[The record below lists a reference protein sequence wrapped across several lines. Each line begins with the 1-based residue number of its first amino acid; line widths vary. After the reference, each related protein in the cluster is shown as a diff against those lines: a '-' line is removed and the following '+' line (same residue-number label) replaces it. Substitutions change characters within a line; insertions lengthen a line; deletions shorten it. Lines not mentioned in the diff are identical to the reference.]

1 MNASTRPVVVL
12 EPDMPSHLAIAKILQ
27 HALRVMEENEPGLMA
42 DGNTEFLHDF
52 RVAIRRTRTALDQFR
67 GMLPQSATTHFQEE
81 FAWLGK
87 LTGPVRD
94 LDVYLMNF
102 VGYQEALPP
111 YIQKNLLPLHVFL
124 TYKREGAHRTLVQG
138 LRSSRYQRFKQDWR
152 EFLDGGFSE
161 GSDMRAMDMANR
173 CIARLFRHILQEG
186 GAIQERS
193 PPEALH
199 ELRKHC
205 KKLRYLIEFFRTFY
219 PRHEV
224 SVLVSRLKHLQDNL
238 GEIHD
243 LVVEH
248 VSLKHFGKEMR
259 EGGNLPAPC
268 DHAMTMLAEHLCKR
282 QSNARLVFTACFA
295 EFTMVRLGEISD
307 GLLE

>member
-1 MNASTRPVVVL
+1 MLPTRPVVVL
-12 EPDMPSHLAIAKILQ
+12 EPDMPSHLATAKILQ
-27 HALRVMEENEPGLMA
+27 HVFRVMEENEPGLMA

-52 RVAIRRTRTALDQFR
+52 RVATRRARTALDQFQE
-67 GMLPQSATTHFQEE
+67 MLPQSATIHFQGE

-111 YIQKNLLPLHVFL
+111 NIQKNLLPLQAFL
-124 TYKREGAHRTLVQG
+124 TCKREGTHRTLVQG

-152 EFLDGGFSE
+152 KFLDGGCSE
-161 GSDMRAMDMANR
+161 GSGIRAMDMANR
-173 CIARLFRHILQEG
+173 CIVRLFRHILHEG
-186 GAIQERS
+186 GAIQECSR
-193 PPEALH
+193 PEALH

-224 SVLVSRLKHLQDNL
+224 SMLVTRLKHLQDNL

-248 VSLKHFGKEMR
+248 ASLEHFGKEMR
-259 EGGNLPAPC
+259 EGGHLPASC
-268 DHAMTMLAEHLCKR
+268 DHAMVMLAEKLCKR
-282 QSNARLVFTACFA
+282 QSDARLIFTTCFS
-295 EFTMVRLGEISD
+295 EFTMVRLG
-307 GLLE
+307 GVLGRLLE